1 MTAAP
6 MRTRIIV
13 VAGGIALLLVM
24 VAVRIVR
31 LTMTDS
37 PGLSRMARQQQRE
50 HVQIAAHRGAILDR
64 HGETLASS
72 VDRPSIF
79 LRPRQVSDR
88 ARAQTAL
95 ATLGLK
101 PQQITAKLASDAPFV
116 WLKRAASP
124 RERDLVEALK
134 LDGIGD
140 VTEAR
145 RFYPHES
152 AAAHVIGLA
161 GVDLQG
167 LEGIE
172 RYYERDLRAEPRT
185 LEVERDARGR
195 EILTDGVEVPQE
207 MQGASVQVTL
217 DLAIQDVAERALE
230 RGVRETRAIAGTAI
244 VLDPST
250 GELLALANLP
260 NFDPNHR
267 ATAIS
272 SRRRNRAVTD
282 FYEPGSTFKPL
293 LAAAALEHGVV
304 RLDEMFFCENGH
316 YPVGKWIVH
325 DHGSH
330 GWLSVAEILQ
340 VSSNIGAAKIGER
353 LGRQHFFDFLSALEL
368 GRPTGIDLPGEVGGM
383 MRPLGDWSRIALVTT
398 SFGQGIAVT
407 PLQMVRAYATIAN
420 GGLVMQPYVGMRAV
434 APDGE
439 VVWEHR
445 PTVIRRVMRPETA
458 AKVTTM
464 LEGVLDDGGTGMK
477 ARVAGFRVAGK
488 TGTAQK
494 IEAGT
499 GRYSQ
504 HARIASFIGFLPAE
518 APRVVIL
525 ALLDEPQTSTYGGIV
540 AAPVFAEIAAAAM
553 ERLGV
558 NAPTS
563 AELQEASVAEPAPEP
578 PPSAPLGM
586 PSFIGLSMR
595 AALERAR
602 DLGWAVQVVGSGY
615 VASQMPPPGASTA
628 PGKALTLS
636 LAPVSDA
643 L

>member
-1 MTAAP
+1 MKA
-6 MRTRIIV
+6 RIIA
-13 VAGGIALLLVM
+13 VAGAIAVLLVM
-24 VAVRIVR
+24 VAVRIVQ
-31 LTMTDS
+31 LTLTDS
-37 PGLSRMARQQQRE
+37 ASLARMARRQQRE
-50 HVQIAAHRGAILDR
+50 EVQIAAHRGAILDR

-79 LRPRQVSDR
+79 LRPRRVSDP
-88 ARAQTAL
+88 ARVRGAL
-95 ATLGLK
+95 ATLGLR
-101 PQQITAKLASDAPFV
+101 PRQIAAKLASPAPFV

-134 LDGIGD
+134 LDAIGD

-145 RFYPHES
+145 RFYPHAS
-152 AAAHVIGLA
+152 AAAHVLGLA

-172 RYYERDLRAEPRT
+172 RYYDRDLRAEPRT

-195 EILTDGVEVPQE
+195 EILTDGVEAPQDME
-207 MQGASVQVTL
+207 GATVQLTI

-230 RGVRETRAIAGTAI
+230 RGVREARARAGTAV
-244 VLDPST
+244 VLDPTS
-250 GELLALANLP
+250 GEVLALANVP
-260 NFDPNHR
+260 TFDPNHR
-267 ATAIS
+267 ASAS
-272 SRRRNRAVTD
+272 ASRRRNRAVTD

-293 LAAAALEHGVV
+293 LASAAIENGVV
-304 RLDEMFFCENGH
+304 RPDEMLFCENGR
-316 YPVGKWIVH
+316 YPVGKWVIH
-325 DHGSH
+325 DHGRH

-353 LGRQHFFDFLSALEL
+353 LGRERFFEFLRALDL
-368 GRPTGIDLPGEVGGM
+368 GRPTGIDLPGEVGGLL
-383 MRPLGDWSRIALVTT
+383 RPLGEWSRIALVTT
-398 SFGQGIAVT
+398 SFGQGIAAT
-407 PLQMVRAYATIAN
+407 PLQMARAFAAIAN
-420 GGLVMQPYVGMRAV
+420 GGLLMKPYVGMRAL

-445 PTVIRRVMRPETA
+445 PTVVRRVMRPETA
-458 AKVTTM
+458 AAVTTM
-464 LEGVLDDGGTGMK
+464 LERVLDDGGTGTR
-477 ARVAGFRVAGK
+477 ARVPGFRVAGK

-499 GRYSQ
+499 GHYSP
-504 HARIASFIGFLPAE
+504 HARIASFVGFLPAE
-518 APRVVIL
+518 APRLVIL
-525 ALLDEPQTSTYGGIV
+525 ALLDEPETSSYGGVV

-558 NAPTS
+558 PPT
-563 AELQEASVAEPAPEP
+563 LPPDVQEARVDAPAPPAP
-578 PPSAPLGM
+578 PASAPIGM

-595 AALERAR
+595 AALDRAH

-615 VASQMPPPGASTA
+615 VASQTPPPGAAAA
-628 PGKALTLS
+628 PGRALTLS
-636 LAPVSDA
+636 LAPASDV

>member
-1 MTAAP
+1 MSA
-6 MRTRIIV
+6 RIIA
-13 VAGGIALLLVM
+13 VAGGIAVLLIL
-24 VAVRIVR
+24 VAVRIVQ
-31 LTMTDS
+31 LTLSDS
-37 PGLSRMARQQQRE
+37 PGLARMAREQQRE
-50 HVQIAAHRGAILDR
+50 HVQISAHRGAIVDR

-79 LRPRQVSDR
+79 LRPKQVTDR
-88 ARAQTAL
+88 PRVRSAL
-95 ATLGLK
+95 AMLGLRQ
-101 PQQITAKLASDAPFV
+101 QQIATKLDSHAPFV
-116 WLKRAASP
+116 WLKRAATP
-124 RERDLVEALK
+124 RERDALESLK
-134 LDGIGD
+134 LDGVGD

-195 EILTDGVEVPQE
+195 EILTDGLEMPQE
-207 MQGASVQVTL
+207 MEGATVQVTL
-217 DLAIQDVAERALE
+217 DLGIQDIAERALE
-230 RGVRETRAIAGTAI
+230 RGVREARAKAGTAI
-244 VLDPST
+244 VLDPWT
-250 GELLALANLP
+250 GEVLALANAP
-260 NFDPNHR
+260 GFDPNRR
-267 ATAIS
+267 ATATP

-293 LAAAALEHGVV
+293 LVAAALEHGVV
-304 RLDEMFFCENGH
+304 RPDEMIFCENGH
-316 YPVGKWIVH
+316 YPVGKWIIH

-330 GWLSVAEILQ
+330 GWLSVAEVLQ
-340 VSSNIGAAKIGER
+340 VSSNIGASKIGER
-353 LGRQHFFDFLSALEL
+353 LGAERFFELLSGLEL

-383 MRPLGDWSRIALVTT
+383 LRPLGDWSRIALITT

-407 PLQMVRAYATIAN
+407 PLQMARAYAAIAN
-420 GGLVMQPYVGMRAV
+420 GGLVVKPYVGARAI

-439 VVWEHR
+439 VVWEHH
-445 PTVIRRVMRPETA
+445 PTVVRRVMRPETA
-458 AKVTTM
+458 ASVTTM
-464 LEGVLDDGGTGMK
+464 LERVLDEGGTGTR

-499 GRYSQ
+499 GRYSP
-504 HARIASFIGFLPAE
+504 HARIASFIGFLPAD
-518 APRVVIL
+518 APRAVVL
-525 ALLDEPQTSTYGGIV
+525 VLLDEPETSQYGGIV
-540 AAPVFAEIAAAAM
+540 AAPIFAEIAAGAM

-558 NAPTS
+558 TAPTPPDVQQAS
-563 AELQEASVAEPAPEP
+563 ATVPAQEP
-578 PPSAPLGM
+578 PPSAPVGM

-615 VASQMPPPGASTA
+615 VASQTPPPGASAA

-636 LAPVSDA
+636 LAPASDA

>member
-1 MTAAP
+1 
-6 MRTRIIV
+6 MRGRIIA
-13 VAGGIALLLVM
+13 VAGGIAVLLVL
-24 VAVRIVR
+24 VAVRIVQ
-31 LTMTDS
+31 LTLTDS
-37 PGLSRMARQQQRE
+37 PGLARMARQQQRE
-50 HVQIAAHRGAILDR
+50 QVQIAAHRGAILDR

-79 LRPRQVSDR
+79 LRPRRVSDR
-88 ARAQTAL
+88 VRVQSAL
-95 ATLGLK
+95 GMLGLR
-101 PQQITAKLASDAPFV
+101 PQQIIAKLGSDAPFV

-134 LDGIGD
+134 LDGIGE
-140 VTEAR
+140 VAEAR

-152 AAAHVIGLA
+152 SAAHVIGLA

-167 LEGIE
+167 LEGVE
-172 RYYERDLRAEPRT
+172 RYYDRDLRAEPRT

-195 EILTDGVEVPQE
+195 EILTDGAEEPQE
-207 MQGASVQVTL
+207 MEGATVHLTI

-230 RGVRETRAIAGTAI
+230 RGVREARARAGTAI
-244 VLDPST
+244 VLDPTT
-250 GELLALANLP
+250 GEVLALANAP
-260 NFDPNHR
+260 TFDPNHR
-267 ATAIS
+267 ATAVP

-293 LAAAALEHGVV
+293 LAAAALEHGIV
-304 RLDEMFFCENGH
+304 RPDEMIFCENGRF
-316 YPVGKWIVH
+316 PVGKWTIH

-353 LGRQHFFDFLSALEL
+353 LGRERFFDFLSALEL
-368 GRPTGIDLPGEVGGM
+368 GHATGIDLPGEVGGM
-383 MRPLGDWSRIALVTT
+383 LRPLGDWSRIALITT

-407 PLQMVRAYATIAN
+407 PLQMTRAFAAIAN
-420 GGLVMQPYVGMRAV
+420 GGLLMKPYVGLRAV

-439 VVWEHR
+439 VVWEHH
-445 PTVIRRVMRPETA
+445 PTVVRRVMRPETA
-458 AKVTTM
+458 ATVTTM
-464 LEGVLDDGGTGMK
+464 LERVLGEGGTGTR

-499 GRYSQ
+499 GRYSP

-518 APRVVIL
+518 APRLVIL
-525 ALLDEPQTSTYGGIV
+525 AIIDEPETSSYGGIV

-558 NAPTS
+558 TVPTPLD
-563 AELQEASVAEPAPEP
+563 LQEARADVPAPVP
-578 PPSAPLGM
+578 PPSAPIGM

-595 AALERAR
+595 AALERAH

-615 VASQMPPPGASTA
+615 VASQTPPPGAAAA
-628 PGKALTLS
+628 PGRALTLS
-636 LAPVSDA
+636 LARASDV

>member
-1 MTAAP
+1 MK
-6 MRTRIIV
+6 TRIIA
-13 VAGGIALLLVM
+13 VAGGIAVLLVM
-24 VAVRIVR
+24 VAVRIVH
-31 LTMTDS
+31 LTLTDS
-37 PGLSRMARQQQRE
+37 PGLARMARQQQRE
-50 HVQIAAHRGAILDR
+50 QVQISAHRGAILDR

-79 LRPRQVSDR
+79 LRPRRVTDR
-88 ARAQTAL
+88 ARVQSAL
-95 ATLGLK
+95 ATLGLR
-101 PQQITAKLASDAPFV
+101 PQQIAAKLGSDAPFV

-124 RERDLVEALK
+124 RQRDLVEALK
-134 LDGIGD
+134 LEGVGD
-140 VTEAR
+140 LTEAR

-152 AAAHVIGLA
+152 AAAHVIGIA

-167 LEGIE
+167 LEGVE
-172 RYYERDLRAEPRT
+172 RYYERDLRGEPRT

-195 EILTDGVEVPQE
+195 EILTDGVEAPQE

-217 DLAIQDVAERALE
+217 DLGIQDVAERALE
-230 RGVRETRAIAGTAI
+230 RGVRESRARAGTAI

-250 GELLALANLP
+250 GELLALANAP
-260 NFDPNHR
+260 SFDPNHR
-267 ATAIS
+267 ATAS
-272 SRRRNRAVTD
+272 FSRRRNRAVTD

-293 LAAAALEHGVV
+293 LAAAAIEHGVV
-304 RLDEMFFCENGH
+304 RPAEMVFCENGH
-316 YPVGKWIVH
+316 YSVGKWIIH

-330 GWLSVAEILQ
+330 GWLSVAEVLQ

-353 LGRQHFFDFLSALEL
+353 LGRERFFDFLTALEI

-383 MRPLGDWSRIALVTT
+383 LRPLSDWSHIALITT
-398 SFGQGIAVT
+398 SFGQGVAVT
-407 PLQMVRAYATIAN
+407 PLQMARAFAAIAN
-420 GGLVMQPYVGMRAV
+420 GGLLMKPYVGMRAV

-445 PTVIRRVMRPETA
+445 PTVVRRVMRPETA
-458 AKVTTM
+458 ATVTTM
-464 LEGVLDDGGTGMK
+464 LERVLDEGGTGMR

-499 GRYSQ
+499 GRYSA
-504 HARIASFIGFLPAE
+504 HARIASFVGFLPAE

-525 ALLDEPQTSTYGGIV
+525 ALLDEPETSSYGGIV
-540 AAPVFAEIAAAAM
+540 AAPVFAEIATAAM

-558 NAPTS
+558 S
-563 AELQEASVAEPAPEP
+563 ASPPPPEIQEASVAVPAPEP
-578 PPSAPLGM
+578 PPSAPAGM

-595 AALERAR
+595 SALERAR
-602 DLGWAVQVVGSGY
+602 DLGWAVRVVGSGY
-615 VASQMPPPGASTA
+615 VASQTPPPGASAA
-628 PGKALTLS
+628 PGKALTLN
-636 LAPVSDA
+636 LAPTSGV